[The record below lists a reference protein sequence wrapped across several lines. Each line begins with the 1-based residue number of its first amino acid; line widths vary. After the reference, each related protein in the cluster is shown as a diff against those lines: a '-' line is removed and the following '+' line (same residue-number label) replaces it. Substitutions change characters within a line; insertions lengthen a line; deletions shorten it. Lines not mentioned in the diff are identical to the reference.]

1 MFMRPVSSWAVV
13 VSHGVLLHLL
23 SSFLTVVFFL
33 LSFNVGVVFNHTFYF
48 SPPSP
53 TVSSRSF
60 LSLHHMEKQHL
71 FPHLLQTFFGIQFT
85 LTAHKNTYRTPSFTH
100 NSCKPEHVFKVA
112 ILRYVLAE
120 TPVYKPSLQGY
131 EPVFHTCQTKLISA
145 RSSFFLSDTCEIQ
158 QEEQRLLGF

>member
-1 MFMRPVSSWAVV
+1 MRLLSWVLKKKIGHGEWYWLFLWNKSFCDMFMRPVSSWAVV

-60 LSLHHMEKQHL
+60 LSLRYMEKATSFSTSVADILWHSVYSNSPQKHL
-71 FPHLLQTFFGIQFT
+71 PYS
-85 LTAHKNTYRTPSFTH
+85 K
-100 NSCKPEHVFKVA
+100 
-112 ILRYVLAE
+112 
-120 TPVYKPSLQGY
+120 
-131 EPVFHTCQTKLISA
+131 FHTQLVQA
-145 RSSFFLSDTCEIQ
+145 RARLQSGNSEIRSCWNSSL
-158 QEEQRLLGF
+158 